1 MLATEHE
8 GGALNPAGWRVAVV
22 VLRYFVAVR
31 LAQHL
36 ACEAS
41 AAPVGLARV
50 KPKATALA
58 QVFDLQ

>member
-1 MLATEHE
+1 VLRGKAQ
-8 GGALNPAGWRVAVV
+8 VAVG
-22 VLRYFVAVR
+22 YFVAVR

-50 KPKATALA
+50 KPNATALA

>member
-1 MLATEHE
+1 MLVAEH
-8 GGALNPAGWRVAVV
+8 ARTARKPAGWWVAVEA
-22 VLRYFVAVR
+22 LRYFAAVR

-41 AAPVGLARV
+41 AAPVGSARV
-50 KPKATALA
+50 KPTATGLA